1 MKLPLRVAMIIR
13 PYHPPV
19 GGAERQLAALIPLL
33 KLHNIEVNVVTRRY
47 PGQNAFDLVEG
58 VPVYR
63 IRVWSKASCVII
75 LHNHNIT
82 SFETIET

>member
-63 IRVWSKASCVII
+63 IRVLVQSQLRHYSSQSQHY
-75 LHNHNIT
+75 L
-82 SFETIET
+82 F